1 MSHLVD
7 VNLLLALVTDRHIHH
22 RHAIRWIDEV
32 SARDA
37 VICRTVQLGLLRL
50 LNNPV
55 VMKEDVM
62 PADRCWALWRGLLED
77 ERVRF
82 EAGEPGRLDA
92 AFEEFTQ
99 GRTFSPRLWSD
110 AYLAAYARAGEHGLA
125 TFDRGFRSFSRLNC
139 TVLPSEA
146 S

>member
-7 VNLLLALVTDRHIHH
+7 VNLLLALVTDRHVHH
-22 RHAIRWIDEV
+22 RDAMRWIDEV
-32 SARDA
+32 PARDA

-50 LNNPV
+50 LNNPA
-55 VMKEDVM
+55 VMKEDAM
-62 PADRCWALWRGLLED
+62 PASECWTLWRHLLED

-92 AFEEFTQ
+92 AFEQFTQ

-110 AYLAAYARAGEHGLA
+110 AYLAAYARAGEHALV
-125 TFDRGFRSFSRLNC
+125 TFDRGLRRFGL
-139 TVLPSEA
+139 TALDVLTA
-146 S
+146 